1 MFKSLL
7 FLLLAVPPLVLASES
22 QQQLSPYAGQE
33 QREIKSL
40 SEEDIKELRRG
51 GGWGFAKSAELN
63 GLPGPAHLLELK
75 DEIPLSP
82 NQVSTITN
90 VFEKMRNMAIEQGER
105 LIDLE
110 RILEMELRG
119 NTVTPDA
126 LQAMLTQIG
135 QTRADL
141 RYVHIS
147 AHLAMKEILTTE
159 QIGRY
164 NQLRGYDL
172 DDPCVNVPEGHDPEI
187 WRKHNNCEN

>member
-1 MFKSLL
+1 MSKSLL
-7 FLLLAVPPLVLASES
+7 FFLVAVSPLALASES
-22 QQQLSPYAGQE
+22 GQQVSPYAGQE

-40 SEEDIKELRRG
+40 SEEDIRELRRG
-51 GGWGFAKSAELN
+51 GGWGLAKSAELN

-75 DEIPLSP
+75 DEIPLSA

-90 VFEKMRNMAIEQGER
+90 VFERMRSMAKEKGER

-119 NTVTPDA
+119 TTVTPDA

-141 RYVHIS
+141 RYIHIS

-159 QIGRY
+159 QIVRY
-164 NQLRGYDL
+164 NQLRGYGL
-172 DDPCVNVPEGHDPEI
+172 DDPCATVPEGHDPDM
-187 WRKHNNCEN
+187 WREHNNCE